1 MKNDKEKC
9 PVCGNEEYERISIG
23 GGSCD
28 STVRIDRAGSV
39 DIICCTNC
47 GVLRVAQDSLNF
59 RKLKDE

>member
-1 MKNDKEKC
+1 MKKDKEKC

-23 GGSCD
+23 GGICD

-47 GVLRVAQDSLNF
+47 GVIRVSKESLEF
-59 RKLKDE
+59 RLKK